1 MLMVKIILGLI
12 FIGVVFQVF
21 FLMKNREIR
30 DKRERIKNEIL
41 RRIQKKS
48 GVTFYNFDGSTE
60 YDIQFEVI
68 EREIC
73 DPKIGEFVKVV
84 RIPILRAGRELK
96 SVYSEFGDYIG
107 CETQWEKKYTKE
119 GVEIPKSGGYMG
131 VDWEK
136 L

>member
-41 RRIQKKS
+41 RRI
-48 GVTFYNFDGSTE
+48 
-60 YDIQFEVI
+60 
-68 EREIC
+68 
-73 DPKIGEFVKVV
+73 DPE
-84 RIPILRAGRELK
+84 E
-96 SVYSEFGDYIG
+96 EWGDF
-107 CETQWEKKYTKE
+107 
-119 GVEIPKSGGYMG
+119 
-131 VDWEK
+131 